1 MSASILSQYVE
12 YFYRKR
18 LIGAMQ
24 PNRTLHAMKQLISP
38 CLMFP
43 GKRSSFQSIVSNNDV
58 ITLPITTYGTINPM
72 RYDCSH
78 SLFIEIILR
87 FDVTCRNE
95 SPHTGVE
102 DVNDS
107 LLAPETSLLADN
119 TEASAMA
126 AAASKVARTDG
137 GPDVNSK
144 KAAASSSDD
153 DGIFTLLYTAFKK
166 VAVVGAVYLVGYM
179 GWSVAWLITPVV
191 FAVTREYWRKKA
203 DLRRG
208 IAKASAMAN
217 EKDVIL
223 ARIDDL
229 PAWVYFPDVE
239 RCEWINRVSFGMF

>member
-1 MSASILSQYVE
+1 MFAFIIYQN
-12 YFYRKR
+12 YF
-18 LIGAMQ
+18 A
-24 PNRTLHAMKQLISP
+24 
-38 CLMFP
+38 
-43 GKRSSFQSIVSNNDV
+43 
-58 ITLPITTYGTINPM
+58 
-72 RYDCSH
+72 
-78 SLFIEIILR
+78 
-87 FDVTCRNE
+87 CRNE
-95 SPHTGVE
+95 SPHTGLE

-107 LLAPETSLLADN
+107 LLTPETSSLADN
-119 TEASAMA
+119 TEASTMA

-137 GPDVNSK
+137 GPDINSK
-144 KAAASSSDD
+144 KTTSTSSDD

-166 VAVVGAVYLVGYM
+166 VTIVGAVYLVGYM

-239 RCEWINRVSFGMF
+239 RCEWINRVSFGIRLKQTNMKNKYKSIQLFRRFFNKCGQMQIILPKILSKM